1 MPYKDLIK
9 RRAAN
14 RAYAKRHPARVRAA
28 YRKWKGL
35 PLPTHP
41 EPGSCEACGR
51 PRSMFT
57 RGFHLDHDHVTGA
70 FRGWLCARCNRVLG
84 ALGDTAEGVRKLLRY
99 IERAE
104 LLQ

>member
-1 MPYKDLIK
+1 
-9 RRAAN
+9 
-14 RAYAKRHPARVRAA
+14 
-28 YRKWKGL
+28 
-35 PLPTHP
+35 
-41 EPGSCEACGR
+41 
-51 PRSMFT
+51 MFT